1 MAARGYGGGFRESQK
16 LFYMKILKVNPE
28 NLRESKEA
36 IEEAVEVIKKG
47 GVIVYPT
54 DTLYGL
60 GADAT
65 NEVAVRRVFKIKKR
79 PETKPVP
86 VIISDLEMAKKL
98 AYFDKKIAK
107 ILLSIWPGPVTVL
120 LEKKYTLPDMVTAG
134 QRSIGLRLP
143 DYKIAHFL
151 VVKSG
156 VPLVATSANISDQ
169 PASNKIKEV
178 LKQFTKEY
186 YKPDLVL
193 DAGDLKFSQPS
204 TILDLSK
211 DKPKILRVGPVSKK
225 KLFEIIGV

>member
-1 MAARGYGGGFRESQK
+1 MSTTKISYGV
-16 LFYMKILKVNPE
+16 KILKVNPE

-36 IEEAVEVIKKG
+36 IEEAVEVIRKG

-98 AYFDKKIAK
+98 AYFDKKIEK
-107 ILLSIWPGPVTVL
+107 ILFSIWPEAVTVL
-120 LEKKYTLPDMVTAG
+120 LEKKYTLPEIVTAG
-134 QRSIGLRLP
+134 QRMIALRLP

-156 VPLVATSANISDQ
+156 VPLIATSANISDQ

-178 LKQFTKEY
+178 LKQFAGGY

-193 DAGDLKFSQPS
+193 DAGDLKFSQAS
-204 TILDLSK
+204 TILDLSR

>member
-1 MAARGYGGGFRESQK
+1 
-16 LFYMKILKVNPE
+16 MKILKINPE

-36 IEEAVEVIKKG
+36 IEEAIEVIRKG

-65 NEVAVRRVFKIKKR
+65 NEAAVRRVFKIKKR

-98 AYFDKKIAK
+98 AYFDKKIEK
-107 ILLSIWPGPVTVL
+107 ILFSIWPEAVTVL
-120 LEKKYTLPDMVTAG
+120 LEKKYTLPEIVTAG
-134 QRSIGLRLP
+134 QRTIALRLP

-151 VVKSG
+151 VVKAG
-156 VPLVATSANISDQ
+156 VPIVATSANISGQ

-178 LKQFTKEY
+178 LRQFTGGY

-193 DAGDLKFSQPS
+193 DAGDLKFSQAS

-211 DKPKILRVGPVSKK
+211 GKPKILRVGPVSKK